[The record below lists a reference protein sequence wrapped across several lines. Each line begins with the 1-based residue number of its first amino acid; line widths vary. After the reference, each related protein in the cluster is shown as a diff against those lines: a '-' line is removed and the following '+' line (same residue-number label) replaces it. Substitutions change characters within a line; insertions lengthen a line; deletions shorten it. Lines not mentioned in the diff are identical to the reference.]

1 MELGT
6 ASQEKPILTEYLAV
20 WKSSYIITL
29 CYIYI
34 NMGLYLATYSQ
45 LLWYYG
51 YIMLMYPIRK
61 NELNNTRVSCQV
73 CSIDYDNP
81 HQLWGS
87 GTPFSH
93 DHPNIKE
100 VD

>member
-1 MELGT
+1 MKIKLCH
-6 ASQEKPILTEYLAV
+6 KIMLYV
-20 WKSSYIITL
+20 YI
-29 CYIYI
+29 YIYI

-51 YIMLMYPIRK
+51 YIMLMYPIRT

-87 GTPFSH
+87 GTPFVMII
-93 DHPNIKE
+93 PMWKR
-100 VD
+100 